1 MMAAVE
7 VSEAEKVYI
16 LHGIRV
22 RFVNFYHLKFSL
34 HLVLW
39 VSKAALADFDVLL
52 ARYVSFC

>member
-22 RFVNFYHLKFSL
+22 RVNFCHLKFNS
-34 HLVLW
+34 HW
-39 VSKAALADFDVLL
+39 ASGAPKQCFGLL
-52 ARYVSFC
+52 IDARYVSFC